1 MSSKDK
7 KRVVDRFN
15 LERWLTQDTALSC
28 VLVIVLL
35 FIIVRILPTS
45 VDNNLSMSVHKNKV
59 AIEHLNQPR
68 NLEFSKTV
76 FLDKLDLSR
85 DNRFAH
91 PELGDIGFSENFF
104 ADVETEFEILQRGD
118 YRFLVASDD
127 GFALEINGEELCR
140 FTRNRPIRS
149 QVCRVRLEEGKH
161 KFKLRYYQ
169 GVGHAGLKVQ
179 YRRQGDADLHWF
191 GEDSEY
197 LEIIASER

>member
-1 MSSKDK
+1 MSVKDENQTM
-7 KRVVDRFN
+7 KRFA

-28 VLVIVLL
+28 LLVIVVV
-35 FIIVRILPTS
+35 FIIVRILPAS
-45 VDNNLSMSVHKNKV
+45 VDHNLSMSVHKNKV

-68 NLEFSKTV
+68 NIDFSKTV

-91 PELGDIGFSENFF
+91 PELGNVGFSENFF
-104 ADVETEFEILQRGD
+104 AEIETEFEVRQGGD

-127 GFALEINGEELCR
+127 GFALEIDGEELCG
-140 FTRNRPIRS
+140 FTRNRPIRT
-149 QVCRVRLEEGKH
+149 QICRVRLEEGEH
-161 KFKLRYYQ
+161 SFKLRYYQ

-179 YRRQGDADLHWF
+179 YRLKGDADLHWF

-197 LEIIASER
+197 LKVLAH

>member
-1 MSSKDK
+1 MGAVDK
-7 KRVVDRFN
+7 TQSVNRAY

-28 VLVIVLL
+28 LLLIVVL
-35 FIIVRILPTS
+35 FIVVHLLPAS
-45 VDNNLSMSVHKNKV
+45 VDNNLLLSLQKNKV

-68 NLEFSKTV
+68 NIEFSKTV

-91 PELGDIGFSENFF
+91 PELGDVGFSDNFF
-104 ADVETEFEILQRGD
+104 AEVETEFEVLQQGE

-127 GFALEINGEELCR
+127 GFALEIDGEELCR
-140 FTRNRPIRS
+140 FTTNRPIRA
-149 QVCRVRLEEGKH
+149 QVCRVRLEEGTH
-161 KFKLRYYQ
+161 SFKLRYYQ

-179 YRRQGDADLHWF
+179 YRRKGDADLHWF

-197 LEIIASER
+197 LEVIPPDR